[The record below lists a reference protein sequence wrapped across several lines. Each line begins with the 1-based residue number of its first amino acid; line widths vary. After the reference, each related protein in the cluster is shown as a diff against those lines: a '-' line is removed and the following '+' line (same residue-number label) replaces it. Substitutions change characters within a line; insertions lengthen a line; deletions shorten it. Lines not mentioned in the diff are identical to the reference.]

1 MVYGHVSY
9 LKTWISTANG
19 VLLRKRS
26 FVFVAWVMIIIQKI
40 AKKEENMK
48 YKILTRT
55 ITSCYILRR
64 KMIQQKEK
72 EME

>member
-1 MVYGHVSY
+1 
-9 LKTWISTANG
+9 
-19 VLLRKRS
+19 
-26 FVFVAWVMIIIQKI
+26 MIIIQKI